1 MPQGTA
7 CSRDIVPVST
17 TSASDEG
24 QGAAL
29 TAGAAPRRTTAHN
42 EGVEE
47 EVLLAAE
54 VIPSSAHVILGDAEL
69 DNSQDN
75 PSSQIA
81 ATPVNA
87 NNESWVNLV
96 EEEEKRQ
103 MQLAPPM
110 EIDNGE
116 VISTSIKR
124 KARHTIDSDS
134 DEMKAPDF
142 KIREAKVIIEKLRS
156 KSKVK
161 TSCNVIENSTER

>member
-1 MPQGTA
+1 M
-7 CSRDIVPVST
+7 
-17 TSASDEG
+17 
-24 QGAAL
+24 
-29 TAGAAPRRTTAHN
+29 
-42 EGVEE
+42 
-47 EVLLAAE
+47 AAE
-54 VIPSSAHVILGDAEL
+54 VISSSAHVILGDAEL

-75 PSSQIA
+75 PNSQIA
-81 ATPVNA
+81 ATPLNA

-103 MQLAPPM
+103 MQTLAPPM

-116 VISTSIKR
+116 VISTSTKR

-161 TSCNVIENSTER
+161 TSCNVIENSTERQIMDSIDHDDSNTEAVQTTDGEEVHKRKAG